1 MPIRTGGKLITGIR
15 AQGKTITRVRQGG
28 KDLWSASLLTDLFD
42 RDDSPTLGPGWLCE
56 VKSTLVDYEIGIH
69 AEGARFAIPDGLI
82 ALTTKEAVH
91 RYVAAQSL
99 SADGYLETQ
108 ISHKGS
114 YDHSTRVWRRYANT
128 GGASGVGFDF
138 RDSTAYITKR
148 VGNANTL
155 VLELSSFIVGDV
167 FRMRQV
173 GNLHSAWKNGEFV
186 GEATITDAPSGA
198 ANRSLG
204 LRMEGSKDLLGPRRF
219 SPQLNYIMAS

>member
-1 MPIRTGGKLITGIR
+1 MTVRAGGKVITGIR
-15 AQGKTITRVRQGG
+15 AQGKTITRVRAQGR
-28 KDLWSASLLTDLFD
+28 DVWTASVLTDLFD
-42 RDDSPTLGPGWLCE
+42 REDGTLGPDWVLE
-56 VKSTLVDYEIGIH
+56 TKSGSYEIGIH
-69 AEGARFAIPDGLI
+69 AQGARFGIPDGLLG
-82 ALTTKEAVH
+82 LTTKDATH
-91 RYVAAQSL
+91 RFVKAQSV

-108 ISHKGS
+108 IAHKGS
-114 YDHSTRVWRRYANT
+114 YDHSTRVYRRYANT

-138 RDSTAYITKR
+138 RDSRAYITKR

-155 VLELSSFIVGDV
+155 VLDLSSFVVGDV

-186 GEATITDAPSGA
+186 GEVTISDAPSGTG
-198 ANRSLG
+198 NRSLG